1 MRVVKQFSAQG
12 RSANVCAQDDE
23 PVYVPSQQCLQ
34 KDSSGETEGRR
45 HYHRPLTRPF
55 IRREREKTTILIGG
69 LSSIHERLAEAA
81 MRSLGYS
88 CEALPTP
95 DLSAYQTGKEFQN
108 NAYCNPAYFTVGN
121 LVKHLQSLEANGLS
135 RQEIAD
141 RYVFLTA
148 GSCGTCRFGMYEEEY
163 QLALRN
169 AGFVGFRILTFG
181 IDRAPDQAE
190 DGAGL
195 EMNFDF
201 FLALAN
207 ALNLG
212 DILNQLACQIRPYEV
227 EPGKTDE
234 VLERVMEMVADLLE
248 KRTPYS
254 PPGLWRTVFSAI
266 GFGAPFVYVAKVFR
280 QLFNRDLVDAMTR
293 ARAEFDAIEIDHLR
307 VRPIV
312 RVIGEFW
319 AQTTDGDGNFRMVR
333 FLEDE
338 RAEAYVDRMIGTRL
352 MYIFHMAK
360 QMARAKKGIDA
371 NGKAVSIRRP
381 KRLLSQRIGY
391 VRKLGLLTLAEKLY
405 RRENDRLIDALN
417 GTLHK
422 IVDQRKFQQLAA
434 PYYEWRCASG
444 EGHLE
449 VGENIYYQT
458 HNLCH
463 MVLSLKPFGC
473 MPSTQS
479 DGAQAAVLED
489 YNDLIYLPIETSG
502 DSEILAYSRVQMA
515 LANARAKARKELES
529 TLTEVGLS
537 MQKVRAYVD
546 AHPELKRPM
555 YRVPRQNGIVGRAA
569 LLALHVSQLMKS
581 DSGSA
586 HAEGARAP
594 WAILQ
599 RCADHE

>member
-1 MRVVKQFSAQG
+1 MCLETQVRGQRSGTTVSAG
-12 RSANVCAQDDE
+12 DE
-23 PVYVPSQQCLQ
+23 RLVYDSSQQCLQ
-34 KDSSGETEGRR
+34 KDTSQDAGIRQ
-45 HYHRPLTRPF
+45 HYHRPDARPF
-55 IRREREKTTILIGG
+55 VRRERESTTILIGG
-69 LSSIHERLAEAA
+69 LSSTHERLTEAA
-81 MRSLGYS
+81 IRSLGYL

-95 DLSAYQTGKEFQN
+95 DLQAYETGKEFQN
-108 NAYCNPAYFTVGN
+108 NGYCNPAYFTVGN
-121 LVKHLQSLEANGLS
+121 LIKHLQSLEANGLC
-135 RQEIAD
+135 RQEIVD

-207 ALNLG
+207 ALNLA
-212 DILNQLACQIRPYEV
+212 DVLNQLTCQIRPYQV
-227 EPGKTDE
+227 KPGQTDE
-234 VLERVMEMVADLLE
+234 VFERVLATVADLVE
-248 KRTPYS
+248 KRAPYA
-254 PPGLWRTVFSAI
+254 PPRFWRRGFSAI
-266 GFGAPFVYVAKVFR
+266 GLGSLFTYVVKVIH
-280 QLFNRDLVDAMTR
+280 QLFSRDLVQVMEH
-293 ARAEFDAIEIDHLR
+293 ARKEFDAIEVDRLR

-319 AQTTDGDGNFRMVR
+319 AQTTDGDGNYRMVR

-338 RAEAYVDRMIGTRL
+338 RAEAYIDRMIGTRL
-352 MYIFHMAK
+352 MYIFHMAR
-360 QMARAKKGIDA
+360 QMARAKKGIDG

-381 KRLLSQRIGY
+381 RRMLAQRIAY
-391 VRKLGLLTLAEKLY
+391 HRKMALLTLAEKLY
-405 RRENDRLIDALN
+405 KRENDRLLDALN
-417 GTLHK
+417 GTLHR
-422 IVDQRKFQQLAA
+422 IVDQRLLQRLAA

-449 VGENIYYQT
+449 VAENIYYQT
-458 HNLCH
+458 HNYCH

-489 YNDLIYLPIETSG
+489 YSDLIYLPVETSG

-515 LANARAKARKELES
+515 LSSARVKARKEFES
-529 TLTEVGLS
+529 TLAEAGVS
-537 MQKVRAYVD
+537 IDEVRAYVD
-546 AHPELKRPM
+546 THPELKRPM

-569 LLALHVSQLMKS
+569 LLALHVSQLMNNGPRIPNE
-581 DSGSA
+581 DSV
-586 HAEGARAP
+586 RVP
-594 WAILQ
+594 RTILE
-599 RCADHE
+599 RCADYE